1 MSHLPWQGNED
12 SEFQH
17 AARLQCTIF
26 RHREEEVC
34 PWSATIPSVYFASTN
49 LDIRSTRDET
59 EHTLIWLTNGPSL
72 KATQPS
78 VSLAQGQC
86 FAYCCR
92 IAGNWLQALV
102 WEISWRSDSCRMS
115 SLGITFQLCQN
126 HLIFDR
132 IWQCNCGQTIAYWWA
147 KYKIMAASEERW
159 FFWKQWKTGD
169 SKLKPFCQRPKKG
182 TYVDAI
188 NQCLQSRQCHCRS
201 SQVSS
206 GRPSIGQKHVWL
218 MFLLTWSYT
227 TWVFRHL
234 HFLLHRALTIA
245 KWGHSESGGIPNSK
259 WNAQK
264 VFLHV
269 QQCVLQPHPHSSRK
283 AGVHRKEAVE
293 LTTFNS
299 PCQNYLIFSGNAWT
313 IVKWG
318 EFFVAFISMGNSQ
331 WQLWVEIFARL
342 FSKVWQV
349 I

>member
-1 MSHLPWQGNED
+1 MILLETMKDWRFKIETLLPTPEKG
-12 SEFQH
+12 H
-17 AARLQCTIF
+17 
-26 RHREEEVC
+26 
-34 PWSATIPSVYFASTN
+34 
-49 LDIRSTRDET
+49 IRWCHQS
-59 EHTLIWLTNGPSL
+59 
-72 KATQPS
+72 
-78 VSLAQGQC
+78 
-86 FAYCCR
+86 
-92 IAGNWLQALV
+92 
-102 WEISWRSDSCRMS
+102 M
-115 SLGITFQLCQN
+115 
-126 HLIFDR
+126 
-132 IWQCNCGQTIAYWWA
+132 
-147 KYKIMAASEERW
+147 
-159 FFWKQWKTGD
+159 
-169 SKLKPFCQRPKKG
+169 KG
-182 TYVDAI
+182 
-188 NQCLQSRQCHCRS
+188 LQSRQCHCRS

-206 GRPSIGQKHVWL
+206 GRPSVGQKHVWL

-227 TWVFRHL
+227 TWVVRHV

-313 IVKWG
+313 SVKWG

-342 FSKVWQV
+342 FWATT
-349 I
+349 